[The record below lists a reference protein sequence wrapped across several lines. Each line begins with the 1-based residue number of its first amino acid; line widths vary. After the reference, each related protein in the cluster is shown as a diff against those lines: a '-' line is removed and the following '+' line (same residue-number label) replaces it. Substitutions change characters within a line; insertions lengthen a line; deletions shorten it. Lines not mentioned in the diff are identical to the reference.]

1 MKKDAPTR
9 DLQMDESMGHL
20 SRRRIARGRRPF
32 FENQGFPVLGRL
44 IWLCH
49 EGHLRVETGASTLRM
64 MRRAFAIVMIFLAM
78 FWVASPALACLLPG
92 RDMTAAE
99 QACCKQ
105 MAKMCGSPHMPQS
118 HSCCQKEAQPENT
131 SILVAHYQFA
141 PALQVIATLS
151 TPFKSREFA
160 LGAAAID
167 QIPPSNS
174 PPDSFALRI

>member
-1 MKKDAPTR
+1 MSKDAPTR
-9 DLQMDESMGHL
+9 DLQTDESTGRL
-20 SRRRIARGRRPF
+20 SRQRTARGRRPF
-32 FENQGFPVLGRL
+32 FESQGFPVLGRL

-92 RDMTAAE
+92 RAMTAAE

-118 HSCCQKEAQPENT
+118 HSCCQQVAQPGNT

-151 TPFKSREFA
+151 TPFTSPEFT
-160 LGAAAID
+160 LRGLRSIS
-167 QIPPSNS
+167 PPSDS
-174 PPDSFALRI
+174 PPGSSVLRI